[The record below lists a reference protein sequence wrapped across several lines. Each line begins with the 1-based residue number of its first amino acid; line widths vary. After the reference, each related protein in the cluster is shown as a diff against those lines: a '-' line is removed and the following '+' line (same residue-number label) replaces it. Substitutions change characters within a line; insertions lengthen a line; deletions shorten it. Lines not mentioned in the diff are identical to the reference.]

1 MTIAPTTPS
10 TAPASAG
17 NRLQRAGGVAGLVAA
32 ATFIYGIVMFATSLS
47 DYTDPD
53 ATPAE
58 SVDFVVGHQGSLLAW
73 YLGIFIVFGIALVP
87 LALALRDRLAPAAPA
102 LARIGT
108 VFAMIWA
115 GLMFATG
122 MVSNIGIEAVV
133 DLVDDDPSQA
143 TAVWSAIDA
152 VTNGLGGGNELVGA
166 LWILLVSAAAFGT
179 RLLPRW
185 LNVVGVLS
193 AVAGLATLIP
203 GAEAIEMVFGL
214 GTIVWFAGV
223 GTVLVRSRS

>member
-1 MTIAPTTPS
+1 MTITSHTSTP
-10 TAPASAG
+10 AAGPAAS
-17 NRLQRAGGVAGLVAA
+17 RLRRAGGIAGLVAA
-32 ATFIYGIVMFATSLS
+32 ATFVYGIALFATSLS

-53 ATPAE
+53 ATPEA
-58 SVDFVVGHQGSLLAW
+58 SVEFLVDHQGSLLAW
-73 YLGIFIVFGIALVP
+73 YLGIFVVFGIALVP

-102 LARIGT
+102 LARAGT

-143 TAVWSAIDA
+143 TAVWSSIDA
-152 VTNGLGGGNELVGA
+152 VTNGLGGGNELVGG

-179 RLLPRW
+179 SLLPRW
-185 LNVVGVLS
+185 LNVVGLLG
-193 AVAGLATLIP
+193 AVAGLATVIP
-203 GAEAIEMVFGL
+203 GMEAIEMVFGV

-223 GTVLVRSRS
+223 GVTLVRDRS